1 MTFSDALNKE
11 ISTTEQRKKSWL
23 IFAFIAAANGFT
35 SGLMGFPDLNA
46 LGHLDGLAL
55 NQFWFSVTE
64 RVFMMVASGFMM
76 LPFFQQLFKSNVYQ
90 TYHERSLIRSQQIRK
105 KSPLGQ
111 ALEKSKNQG
120 GLYTANLFLISGI
133 TTIISYIISAVILHH
148 VINIPLIAL
157 SFMGIILIHQVAIYG
172 IKRHIKK
179 QVSAATLHSFN
190 STLSYEEATV
200 KVETAIARFVSQKR
214 TETIIRKAILQLKS
228 IKFAKPSEEELRSA
242 LIKTIYAA
250 QLERFRT
257 QISQGGKLS
266 PCSIEYVKQRYALG
280 SDYHTI
286 LDNISSVDS
295 MVMQSPLLKF
305 EAAMLM
311 ASKREEKI
319 DKATLY
325 QDLQDFRQWA
335 VDNQSMISGI
345 KANPFPD
352 RELSEWSEKAIEAE
366 IAEEKRVDNT
376 SLSREMRLQAMYNRV
391 IARSD
396 AETKRLQETTHNPQP
411 WWKFAYLGNALG
423 VINAF
428 VNAAINGAV
437 SGKIILLILP
447 VVFGLSITNPILL
460 YSIVGATC
468 IAGFT
473 SSFLITRQS
482 IVGVF
487 RKIDEEN
494 NRTRLIKRPV
504 KTISTAWWLT
514 PMVAIA
520 ASGLGIL
527 SGMQVYYILLIYLP
541 GMALVASVTV
551 GTISLI
557 AIFALFVDYARAS
570 IDKYKKAED
579 FLQEY
584 FPAEAHKAEAV
595 NTIYRQEMIVS
606 LAAGIATGLLL
617 WQWFPQH
624 IVMVSVVGLAS
635 FCATWMLIGT
645 TSNDL
650 YQKKGI
656 NRLNMVAKSGFSIT
670 LLYCI
675 CLMVAVALGICS
687 IPLLS
692 GNMIGTLVAL
702 SISTIVAS
710 LYFPYVWNSA
720 TSPDIMLQVPVIDA
734 KDPSST
740 DKAPFIARHPLIISL
755 AISSVLFTSVWYCTI
770 TLLPNIYGM
779 ALAIIVSVAT
789 SFYCANDILH
799 AIKQYQELHI
809 ELKPHNIPIDVSSIP
824 SSPQG
829 HVTPEKPD
837 EDLARK
843 VASPTSVT
851 ELQS

>member
-1 MTFSDALNKE
+1 
-11 ISTTEQRKKSWL
+11 
-23 IFAFIAAANGFT
+23 
-35 SGLMGFPDLNA
+35 
-46 LGHLDGLAL
+46 
-55 NQFWFSVTE
+55 
-64 RVFMMVASGFMM
+64 
-76 LPFFQQLFKSNVYQ
+76 
-90 TYHERSLIRSQQIRK
+90 
-105 KSPLGQ
+105 
-111 ALEKSKNQG
+111 
-120 GLYTANLFLISGI
+120 
-133 TTIISYIISAVILHH
+133 
-148 VINIPLIAL
+148 
-157 SFMGIILIHQVAIYG
+157 
-172 IKRHIKK
+172 
-179 QVSAATLHSFN
+179 
-190 STLSYEEATV
+190 
-200 KVETAIARFVSQKR
+200 
-214 TETIIRKAILQLKS
+214 
-228 IKFAKPSEEELRSA
+228 
-242 LIKTIYAA
+242 
-250 QLERFRT
+250 
-257 QISQGGKLS
+257 
-266 PCSIEYVKQRYALG
+266 
-280 SDYHTI
+280 
-286 LDNISSVDS
+286 
-295 MVMQSPLLKF
+295 
-305 EAAMLM
+305 
-311 ASKREEKI
+311 
-319 DKATLY
+319 
-325 QDLQDFRQWA
+325 
-335 VDNQSMISGI
+335 MISEM
-345 KANPFPD
+345 KENPFSD
-352 RELSEWSEKAIEAE
+352 RELSEWSKKAINAE
-366 IAEEKRVDNT
+366 IAEEKRVANT
-376 SLSREMRLQAMYNRV
+376 SLSREMQLQAMYNRV

-541 GMALVASVTV
+541 GMALAASITV

-570 IDKYKKAED
+570 IDKYKKSED

-606 LAAGIATGLLL
+606 LATGIATGLLL

-799 AIKQYQELHI
+799 AIKQYQETHI
-809 ELKPHNIPIDVSSIP
+809 ELKPHNIPIIPIDVSSIP
-824 SSPQG
+824 SSPESD
-829 HVTPEKPD
+829 VTPDKPD
-837 EDLARK
+837 QDLAK
-843 VASPTSVT
+843 KAASPTSVT
-851 ELQS
+851 ELNS